1 MTWED
6 IIKAIKCPKCGQR
19 TFKYIGHLGRES
31 KSRNAKR
38 NYYSRKNYNMMEC
51 SNPECGHRE
60 RIV

>member
-6 IIKAIKCPKCGQR
+6 IIKAVKCPKCRQR
-19 TFKYIGHLGRES
+19 TFKYVGHLGRES
-31 KSRNAKR
+31 KG
-38 NYYSRKNYNMMEC
+38 RKNYNMMEC